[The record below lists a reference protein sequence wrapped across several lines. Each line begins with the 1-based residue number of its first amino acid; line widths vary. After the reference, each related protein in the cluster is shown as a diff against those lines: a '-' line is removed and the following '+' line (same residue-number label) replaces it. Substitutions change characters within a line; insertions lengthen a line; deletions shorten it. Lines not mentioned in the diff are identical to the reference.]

1 METKALT
8 YGIAGFLIGGLVV
21 SIAATQFDTNNGAM
35 MNDRDMSMS
44 QMTMNMDG
52 KTGDDYDK
60 AFLTGMIMHHEGA
73 LAMAERSAENAKHD
87 EIKKLSVDIIA
98 AQKSEITRMKQWQK
112 DWGYKVNNDD
122 GQHMNSM
129 H

>member
-21 SIAATQFDTNNGAM
+21 SIAATQFDTNNNAM
-35 MNDRDMSMS
+35 MNDSDMSMS

-52 KTGDDYDK
+52 KTGDEYDK
-60 AFLTGMIMHHEGA
+60 AFLSGMIMHHEGA
-73 LAMAERSAENAKHD
+73 LAMAERSALNAKHD

-98 AQKSEITRMKQWQK
+98 AQKSEIAQMKQWQK
-112 DWGYKVNNDD
+112 DWGYDVNDND
-122 GQHMNSM
+122 GRHSGSM